1 MRIRMTTTGLTLL
14 PLRPLTKHMMRLR
27 EIIYPQPS
35 LRFYNHRSG
44 RLQDSIVEELGSGLW
59 QEYSIDNMLYND
71 KLGEMHIT
79 EWRELFP
86 SITPIMPGF
95 VYNSVSGQIEE
106 ERYLPK
112 RREKL
117 TLPDFLAASE
127 RFFGRYE
134 GKKIGVHLSG
144 GLDSSLIICLLH
156 HFGIPFNLYG
166 MVNDRYE
173 FRTERRVQEVLAPLG
188 ERTCFVHLEEH
199 PFFSL
204 LDQFPFHQIPDS
216 YVKSYDSASTI
227 AEEAKRDGVEVI
239 FGGQGADTL
248 FVDPIPTETG
258 TLSFNLG
265 NEFTVPWEEDLIYRP
280 RGIELVS
287 FYADPDIIDA
297 ICSLRQGQ
305 GQDPRKLWA
314 RHFFRNFLPR
324 ELAEYSYAADFNGLS
339 LSGLELA
346 KPTVER
352 LFEEAYDLT
361 KHPIFSPEN
370 TQEMRETNV
379 FEFDYHLYTA
389 YCTRISIAVWI
400 HALFEH
406 SEVR

>member
-1 MRIRMTTTGLTLL
+1 MLIRMTTTGLTML
-14 PLRPLTKHMMRLR
+14 PLRPLTKRMMRLR

-44 RLQDSIVEELGSGLW
+44 RLQDNIVEELGSGLW
-59 QEYSIDNMLYND
+59 KEYSIDNRLYND

-86 SITPIMPGF
+86 GITPIMPGF
-95 VYNSVSGQIEE
+95 VCNSVSGQIGEQ
-106 ERYLPK
+106 RYLPK
-112 RREKL
+112 RRENL
-117 TLPDFLAASE
+117 TLPDFLATSE

-134 GKKIGVHLSG
+134 GRKIGVHLSG

-166 MVNDRYE
+166 KVNDRYE

-216 YVKSYDSASTI
+216 YIKSYDSASMI

-239 FGGQGADTL
+239 LGGQGADTL
-248 FVDPIPTETG
+248 FVDPIPTEAG

-280 RGIELVS
+280 RGVELVS

-297 ICSLRQGQ
+297 ICSLRQG
-305 GQDPRKLWA
+305 
-314 RHFFRNFLPR
+314 
-324 ELAEYSYAADFNGLS
+324 
-339 LSGLELA
+339 
-346 KPTVER
+346 
-352 LFEEAYDLT
+352 
-361 KHPIFSPEN
+361 
-370 TQEMRETNV
+370 
-379 FEFDYHLYTA
+379 
-389 YCTRISIAVWI
+389 
-400 HALFEH
+400 
-406 SEVR
+406 